1 MKTTIRWWLS
11 NRTKWKRPVSSTST
25 TRRLELNYIFPRS
38 VTNTKC
44 LMLMM
49 TRHPPDWIMVFF
61 KKDKG
66 ITNTVFDSLSILFDW
81 NVPHFIN
88 SIIIAIFSYWII
100 QVLTICMCK
109 TNLIFN
115 HCICWGNRLKVV
127 LNVWVK
133 WPDNYP
139 LVCVMYKA
147 VRVEVKLEWGFPGNS
162 MNLPS
167 SYHDWFYRFQ
177 DMLGCNHFV
186 YLRKCT
192 FMHCTAV
199 LNHTTWSLRK
209 DDLIYWQIYTNLG
222 LSCLKLFK
230 ETYTVY
236 LSPFSEPS
244 INVYSCPIWASH
256 SETFCVT
263 TIQLTFYHN

>member
-1 MKTTIRWWLS
+1 MSDVDDDK
-11 NRTKWKRPVSSTST
+11 TST
-25 TRRLELNYIFPRS
+25 
-38 VTNTKC
+38 
-44 LMLMM
+44 
-49 TRHPPDWIMVFF
+49 DWIMVHF
-61 KKDKG
+61 KKIRG
-66 ITNTVFDSLSILFDW
+66 LLTLYLIPYLYYLIETFSISF
-81 NVPHFIN
+81 
-88 SIIIAIFSYWII
+88 SIIISAIVSYWIK

-109 TNLIFN
+109 TNLIFS
-115 HCICWGNRLKVV
+115 HSICWENRLKVV

-133 WPDNYP
+133 WPDTYP
-139 LVCVMYKA
+139 CINSLVCIIYRA

-209 DDLIYWQIYTNLG
+209 DYLMYWQVYTNLG

-236 LSPFSEPS
+236 VSPFSEPS

-256 SETFCVT
+256 SETFSVT
-263 TIQLTFYHN
+263 TIQLTCYHN